1 MAKRKN
7 CESESIF
14 GISPRH
20 FMALSLIVPSL
31 VMLAILILGN
41 IHSRVNTVQYYKH
54 NITAAKKE
62 NAMCN
67 MLPINPK
74 TNLRMIQKG
83 DTLVPISETM
93 AQDCR
98 NANIATFN

>member
-1 MAKRKN
+1 MAKRK
-7 CESESIF
+7 SRKSVF
-14 GISPRH
+14 GIATGYQ
-20 FMALSLIVPSL
+20 FL
-31 VMLAILILGN
+31 VFVLFIAPLMISVILILGN
-41 IHSRVNTVQYYKH
+41 TYSRVHTVQYYKH

-74 TNLRMIQKG
+74 TNLQMIQKR

-98 NANIATFN
+98 NANIAIFN

>member
-1 MAKRKN
+1 
-7 CESESIF
+7 
-14 GISPRH
+14 
-20 FMALSLIVPSL
+20 
-31 VMLAILILGN
+31 
-41 IHSRVNTVQYYKH
+41 
-54 NITAAKKE
+54 
-62 NAMCN
+62 MCN

-98 NANIATFN
+98 NANIAIFN